1 MASHYTPEQI
11 VSARRKATRLF
22 LMANIGTTPLGT
34 VSLNGIDTL
43 VFRKEL
49 EGVSAPAKAE
59 LLEYAKQHLSS
70 HASLKQIVKE
80 TIDSYEMN
88 SGFYRNS
95 PRFRGAYSA
104 VVAKTF
110 AGVMLSMM

>member
-1 MASHYTPEQI
+1 MAFHYTPEQI
-11 VSARRKATRLF
+11 VSSSRKATRLF
-22 LMANIGTTPLGT
+22 LMAKLGNTPLGKAP
-34 VSLNGIDTL
+34 LNGIDTL
-43 VFRKEL
+43 VFRKGL
-49 EGVSAPAKAE
+49 EEISAPAKVE